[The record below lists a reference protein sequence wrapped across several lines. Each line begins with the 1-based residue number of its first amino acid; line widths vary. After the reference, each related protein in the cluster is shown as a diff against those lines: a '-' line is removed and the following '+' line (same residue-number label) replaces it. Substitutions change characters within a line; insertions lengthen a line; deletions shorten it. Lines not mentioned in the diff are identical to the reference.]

1 MSRHAPLVVLDTKKS
16 NNTFALGKAHKK
28 NSKKNF
34 ETKIIDFFRPGPA
47 GADWDSSDAYTAD
60 HCKFPDGEFAVKDC
74 DDVICKFYFP
84 LSGRL
89 LYFLSGT
96 AASVSGNCENNVRE
110 VIVNGE
116 IELESCSVVVWSD
129 WTACPAVT
137 DTCAGR
143 PVSKSY
149 RFSAHADTEH
159 KDCPA
164 STLACRKFLLFSTI
178 LFLSGKP
185 WTLNPVNRTLT

>member
-1 MSRHAPLVVLDTKKS
+1 MPTGTVLMPTLLIIAS
-16 NNTFALGKAHKK
+16 SPMV
-28 NSKKNF
+28 NSLS
-34 ETKIIDFFRPGPA
+34 KIAMMLFVSFI
-47 GADWDSSDAYTAD
+47 S
-60 HCKFPDGEFAVKDC
+60 K
-74 DDVICKFYFP
+74 
-84 LSGRL
+84 LSGRF

-164 STLACRKFLLFSTI
+164 STLACRKFLHF
-178 LFLSGKP
+178 FPFYFCPG
-185 WTLNPVNRTLT
+185 NPGL